1 MGVVGVMVHALV
13 VRASG
18 PRSAS
23 AGGHLSSPSPPAA
36 ASWCSCGTPACSLL
50 EGCCCVPAAHLLA
63 PSAALRGPLSGPGD
77 SCSWR
82 ELLGPRRSPRRW
94 PVGESAR
101 AEQDPGLADAGPG
114 SQRWAAFAAVTA
126 SARLG
131 TQQDVFLLILLIVL
145 GQVVDE
151 ILVGGRRV
159 RARLRRSRLGAL
171 VWLWGAGRG
180 VLLLQG
186 LDELRVSGVQDGRE
200 EGLQALDTLLLALVR
215 RDLDGAVLGVADR
228 RVLRL
233 DAQAVVEV
241 VDQQRVVEAGVLH

>member
-145 GQVVDE
+145 GQVVDG

-159 RARLRRSRLGAL
+159 RARLRRARLGAL
-171 VWLWGAGRG
+171 VAVLCAARGA
-180 VLLLQG
+180 LLLPALG
-186 LDELRVSGVQDGRE
+186 VVRVGGVGDESQDGITAE
-200 EGLQALDTLLLALVR
+200 WSS
-215 RDLDGAVLGVADR
+215 
-228 RVLRL
+228 
-233 DAQAVVEV
+233 
-241 VDQQRVVEAGVLH
+241 